1 MGHME
6 RNIRSKHIHLGL
18 QCKKALTQAHCH
30 MFYFR
35 GELQAKP
42 NEAVSCRNISTYSET
57 LIVRKI
63 KTVKV
68 TSSHIF
74 TELCMDI

>member
-1 MGHME
+1 
-6 RNIRSKHIHLGL
+6 
-18 QCKKALTQAHCH
+18 

-57 LIVRKI
+57 LTVGKI

-74 TELCMDI
+74 TELYMDI